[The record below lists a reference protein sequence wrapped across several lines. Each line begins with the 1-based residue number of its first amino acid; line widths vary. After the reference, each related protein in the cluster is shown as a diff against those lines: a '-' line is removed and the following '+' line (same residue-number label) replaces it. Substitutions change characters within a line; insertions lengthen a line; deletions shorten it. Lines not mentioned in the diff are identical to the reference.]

1 MNILFIMCDSLAA
14 QFCSPYGDR
23 AGATPHLQKLAETG
37 VTFNRAY
44 CNSPLCTPS
53 RASCMTGRFP
63 SSIGALDNAGSFS
76 TEWPTMGHNLGGAG
90 YDTAIIGKMHF
101 VGHDQHHGFDQ
112 RIALNTDYAFG
123 HRVKDYH
130 LAYDWDQPSAGNP
143 IGKNWMG
150 PSYVQKPNWDFFPLH
165 YDRDE
170 QIHAEALTYLEKRRG
185 SDRPFLACA
194 SYHAPHNPFWIPDR
208 FREKFRAADLDLPT
222 DAFAPQCIMDRWL
235 NDFHYLPQIAERL
248 QTEENLRW
256 LYETFYG
263 MVLDLDQRVGE
274 LLDRLDLCG
283 LADSTAIVFT
293 SDHGDM
299 MAQRGM
305 IQKRYFYEPAVRVP
319 LIARLPGA
327 DAAAAG
333 RRIDTPVSLIDMLP
347 TFAELASTP
356 PVPGLPGR
364 SLAEAMR
371 TGRTPESRTQFCEYH
386 GEGVHAPCFLAIRDR
401 YKFIHVHGHDECL
414 FDLETDPGETHNRI
428 DDPDYANIIDGL
440 RRELLEQFDP
450 VAIDRAARQSQQNRK
465 YIYAAAEASGKL
477 SSIE

>member
-1 MNILFIMCDSLAA
+1 MNILLIMCDSLAA
-14 QFCSPYGDR
+14 QFCSVYGDR

-37 VTFNRAY
+37 VTFDRAY

-53 RASCMTGRFP
+53 RASCMTGRHV
-63 SSIGALDNAGSFS
+63 SEIGALDNAGSFS
-76 TEWPTMGHNLGGAG
+76 TEWPTLGHNLGGVG

-123 HRVKDYH
+123 HRVRDYQ

-150 PSYVQKPNWDFFPLH
+150 PSYVQRPNWDFFPLH

-170 QIHAEALTYLEKRRG
+170 QIHAEALTYLDKRRG
-185 SDRPFLACA
+185 QDAPFFACA
-194 SYHAPHNPFWIPDR
+194 SYHAPHNPFWIPER
-208 FREKFRAADLDLPT
+208 FRERFAQASLDLPT
-222 DAFAPQCIMDRWL
+222 DVRDPACIMDRWL
-235 NDFHYLPQIAERL
+235 NDFHHVPEIAEQL
-248 QTEENLRW
+248 QTPENLRW

-274 LLDRLDLCG
+274 LLERLEVCG
-283 LADSTAIVFT
+283 LADSTAVVFT

-299 MAQRGM
+299 MGQRGM

-327 DAAAAG
+327 APRAAG
-333 RRIDTPVSLIDMLP
+333 SRIDTPVSLIDMLP

-356 PVPGLPGR
+356 AVPGVPGR
-364 SLAEAMR
+364 SLAGAMQ
-371 TGRTPESRTQFCEYH
+371 TGETLPSKTQFCEYH
-386 GEGVHAPCFLAIRDR
+386 GEGVHAPCFLAIRDQ
-401 YKFIHVHGHDECL
+401 YKLIHIHGHDECF
-414 FDLETDPGETHNRI
+414 FDLADDPGELTNRI
-428 DDPDYANIIDGL
+428 DDPPHQSTIESMRN
-440 RRELLEQFDP
+440 ELLAQFDP
-450 VAIDRAARQSQQNRK
+450 PAIDRAARQSQQNRK
-465 YIYAAAEASGKL
+465 TIFAAAQASGKL
-477 SSIE
+477 APPL